1 MDQLII
7 PEFLYIDLVEY
18 CAEQLP
24 KEACGLLSGND
35 HVIRTVWK
43 LKNQSKSNNKFFVD
57 QTIIEKTYNE
67 IKSKNEIV
75 IATFHSHPTTAALP
89 SYVDIKYHLNP
100 NILMIIISF
109 KFKTP
114 KVKCYKISNNNYNEY
129 PIQIKSLPLP

>member
-43 LKNQSKSNNKFFVD
+43 MKTNLN
-57 QTIIEKTYNE
+57 QTINFLS
-67 IKSKNEIV
+67 IK
-75 IATFHSHPTTAALP
+75 
-89 SYVDIKYHLNP
+89 
-100 NILMIIISF
+100 
-109 KFKTP
+109 
-114 KVKCYKISNNNYNEY
+114 
-129 PIQIKSLPLP
+129 Q